1 MVLMDEIGRGTSTF
15 DGLSL
20 AQAIAARM
28 LTANRCL
35 TLFATHYFELTQL
48 AVTHVGAFNLH
59 LSAIEHAGGIVF
71 LHSVEAGPASQSYGL
86 EVARLAGL
94 PAAVIRAAR
103 QSLIVLESRSSQHDP
118 QGNLFGDLME
128 SSMASPVESAMLE
141 TELRSDQELETLRAL
156 RDQLAGF
163 DPDTMTPRDA
173 LEALYALRSELIE

>member
-1 MVLMDEIGRGTSTF
+1 MDEIGRGTSTF

-20 AQAIAARM
+20 AHAIAARM
-28 LTANRCL
+28 LTGNRCL

-48 AVTHVGAFNLH
+48 AVTHAGAFNLH

-103 QSLIVLESRSSQHDP
+103 QSLIVLESKSSQHDP

-128 SSMASPVESAMLE
+128 PSVGLTVESVMPEAE
-141 TELRSDQELETLRAL
+141 AGADPEVETLRAL
-156 RDQLAGF
+156 RDQLAGL

-173 LEALYALRSELIE
+173 LEALYALRSELGE

>member
-1 MVLMDEIGRGTSTF
+1 
-15 DGLSL
+15 
-20 AQAIAARM
+20 M
-28 LTANRCL
+28 LTGNRCL

-48 AVTHVGAFNLH
+48 AVTHAGAFNLH

-103 QSLIVLESRSSQHDP
+103 QSLIVLESKSSQHDP

-128 SSMASPVESAMLE
+128 STVGPNSESATPE
-141 TELRSDQELETLRAL
+141 ADSSIDPEVEALRAL
-156 RDQLAGF
+156 RDQLEEF

-173 LEALYALRSELIE
+173 LDALYALRSQLRELRE